1 MMNAVAQS
9 TTSGAVPLL
18 ARDTAPSEPEQTH
31 LPGPT
36 KPMFRRKGERAVE
49 DTVSP
54 AKDGN
59 GLSDVSKTGLPLP
72 MLFVIVSAL
81 VAGLAAFYGLNAK
94 QAQLETAL
102 SYEREKDELRVQ
114 LTKEQIE
121 NAGLRSSILLM
132 TQTCSAAAAIAA
144 PQRGR

>member
-1 MMNAVAQS
+1 MTHAVADQ
-9 TTSGAVPLL
+9 TSGAVPLL
-18 ARDTAPSEPEQTH
+18 GRDTTPSERRQPN
-31 LPGPT
+31 LPAPT
-36 KPMFRRKGERAVE
+36 TPFSRRKGDSAVE

-54 AKDGN
+54 VKDGN

-121 NAGLRSSILLM
+121 NSGLRNSLLLM
-132 TQTCSAAAAIAA
+132 TQTCSAAQT
-144 PQRGR
+144 QRGS